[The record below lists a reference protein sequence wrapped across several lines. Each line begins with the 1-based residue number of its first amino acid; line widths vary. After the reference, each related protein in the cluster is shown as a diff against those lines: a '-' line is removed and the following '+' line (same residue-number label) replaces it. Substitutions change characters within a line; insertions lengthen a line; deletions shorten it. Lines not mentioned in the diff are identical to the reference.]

1 MVRNYLMQKFNLK
14 VDEKEIHDAAQAYV
28 AYQYAAYGMGN
39 VPENLLKE
47 SAVRVLQD
55 ENTLHRI
62 IENVEAQK
70 VIETVKGAVS
80 LDEDKVSVEK
90 FREL

>member
-1 MVRNYLMQKFNLK
+1 MVRNFLMQKFNLK

-39 VPENLLKE
+39 VPENLLK
-47 SAVRVLQD
+47 D

-70 VIETVKGAVS
+70 VIESVKGAVS

>member
-1 MVRNYLMQKFNLK
+1 
-14 VDEKEIHDAAQAYV
+14 
-28 AYQYAAYGMGN
+28 MGN

-70 VIETVKGAVS
+70 VIESVKGAVS

>member
-1 MVRNYLMQKFNLK
+1 
-14 VDEKEIHDAAQAYV
+14 
-28 AYQYAAYGMGN
+28 MGN

-70 VIETVKGAVS
+70 VIESVKGTVS